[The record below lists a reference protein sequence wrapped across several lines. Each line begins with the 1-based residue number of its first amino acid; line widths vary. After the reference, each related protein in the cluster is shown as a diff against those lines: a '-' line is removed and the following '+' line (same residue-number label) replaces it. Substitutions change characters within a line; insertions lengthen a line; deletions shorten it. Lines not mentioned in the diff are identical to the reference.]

1 MGRGREGR
9 GRVCQPEK
17 VDCVN
22 QMVRFGQGVINLRER
37 QAGGLC
43 LGAWLK
49 PLLLLSSP
57 GCSIK
62 SPSSCLGGCSGRGL
76 SRVLSV
82 VLGRQVA
89 HELAAELELL
99 DLFSE

>member
-1 MGRGREGR
+1 M
-9 GRVCQPEK
+9 CQPEK

-62 SPSSCLGGCSGRGL
+62 SPSSCLGGSSSSGL

-89 HELAAELELL
+89 HELAAEKGLL
-99 DLFSE
+99 DLLSELL